1 MIMKN
6 QPYYNPTTTLLPDK
20 KLASVFIKLDL
31 LQTNAIVPITDV
43 ENIPYIKQY
52 IDCFK
57 NVEFNSDY
65 SSIRKLNIFWCQKY
79 VCRRRLWQKHSKTRT
94 HSFIF
99 ANIYRVQNHTF
110 STAES
115 LGNPFLPELST

>member
-1 MIMKN
+1 MKN
-6 QPYYNPTTTLLPDK
+6 QPYYNLTTTLLPDK

-31 LQTNAIVPITDV
+31 LQPNVIVPITDV

-65 SSIRKLNIFWCQKY
+65 SSIRKLNIF
-79 VCRRRLWQKHSKTRT
+79 
-94 HSFIF
+94 
-99 ANIYRVQNHTF
+99 
-110 STAES
+110 
-115 LGNPFLPELST
+115 